1 MFTLNYRLYL
11 VFALLFII
19 LFEGSAQFKNH
30 IDFTNKIAKTQGP
43 GIVFPKKYLN
53 ELIFSSR
60 FDQVSSV
67 RNKRLQFK
75 NSNIENFNELRYEEG
90 YDYPSFMNI
99 SIPNSILISENAT
112 TSSLLVD
119 CLRPFGEVNF
129 SFSELNSE
137 VDEYGIKHIQA
148 IQTFNNTPIYLGD
161 IKMHI
166 FTDNV
171 IIQSRLNNITNEI
184 SPKLSKES
192 ASSEILKFLDKMSQ
206 ETVKFSVLPSWEI
219 EKIELNYYYDQNS
232 LSWHIGYVAD
242 CFSSYGARHEV
253 ILDGINNEILHHF
266 SKHCK
271 FHNHPNELPSNSSN
285 MSTCDL
291 LRNDGVNELVLDP
304 GTGTGNDL
312 LNVNRTFNIWREGSK
327 EFMIDASKKMFK
339 LSSNVPNNPIGVII
353 TRDENGGSPFTIE
366 SSNKVWPAK
375 GISAHFNLGLTY
387 DYFLSTHNRNSIS
400 NNGNNIISLI
410 NVRDPDNG
418 SLNFDNAFWNGR
430 FISFGNGG
438 AGAFLKPLC
447 GALDVAAHELTHGVI
462 EATANLVYQNESGAI
477 NESFADIFGVM
488 IDRADWGLAEDVA
501 NRAVFNT
508 GLMRDVSDPHNG
520 NGNGRQPNHV
530 REQFFGTG
538 DNGGVHINS
547 GISNFAFFKF
557 VQLIASGNEE
567 QGKKLAEVIYYRA
580 LTKYLTRSSNFK
592 DLRSAV
598 EQAAKDIHGAN
609 STIVTA
615 VGTAYD
621 AVGIMGTSGGGGNTK
636 QNDLTM
642 NPGPQFILHVGN
654 NNASI
659 KLLEVATNKLFTI
672 SNQTAISK
680 PVASDNG
687 NVIVFVNDKKQLIAL
702 VLNANGAFDELVI
715 GTNPIFRNA
724 AVSKQGNLIAYLK
737 DVEENKIY
745 IFDVVKQ
752 VEKEFVLVNPATNG
766 AKWNNIKYADFLE
779 FDHSGEVLM
788 FDCLNTIKKPDG
800 SVGEYWDIG
809 FINVFNR
816 STQNF
821 GDGNLFKIFR
831 DLPLN
836 VSIGDPVFSKN
847 SPYIIAF
854 DIIDQSTGTAKFS
867 TQAVNIETGSLNIL
881 VSSLSNVGFPNYSV
895 DDKKLI
901 LDNFTNVASS
911 KISSIQL
918 GTDKISSTSNPSN
931 FLINARW
938 GSWIAFGERVLT
950 DVESNLSEIK
960 DAIAVPNPSLNSTK
974 LQFYSA
980 HTNKVT
986 LRIYDILGNLVY
998 SNIEKSIR
1006 GINILDLKT
1015 ENLKEGIYTVN
1026 IDNLNS
1032 SLNLKLLKL

>member
-1 MFTLNYRLYL
+1 MLTLNFRLYIVFTLLL
-11 VFALLFII
+11 VIFYDGA
-19 LFEGSAQFKNH
+19 AQFKTH
-30 IDFTNKIAKTQGP
+30 INFTNKLSSTKVQEV
-43 GIVFPKKYLN
+43 VFPKAYIDESL
-53 ELIFSSR
+53 FSTRLDQISR
-60 FDQVSSV
+60 V
-67 RNKRLQFK
+67 RNQSLQFK
-75 NSNIENFNELRYEEG
+75 NSNIENFKELRYEEG
-90 YDYPSFMNI
+90 YHFPSFMNI
-99 SIPNSILISENAT
+99 DIPNSILKNESAEIPR
-112 TSSLLVD
+112 LLVD
-119 CLRPFGEVNF
+119 CLKPFGDIGFDF
-129 SFSELNSE
+129 SDFNSE

-148 IQTFNNTPIYLGD
+148 KQSFKNIPIYLGD
-161 IKMHI
+161 IRMHI
-166 FTDNV
+166 YSDNV
-171 IIQSRLNNITNEI
+171 IVQSRLNNITKDI
-184 SPKLSKES
+184 SPKISKES
-192 ASSEILKFLDKMSQ
+192 AIYEILKFLTKMSQ
-206 ETVKFSVLPSWEI
+206 EMVSSNVLPSWEI
-219 EKIELNYYYDQNS
+219 EKIELNYYYNHS
-232 LSWHIGYVAD
+232 SASWYIGYVAD
-242 CFSSYGARHEV
+242 CFSSFGARHEV
-253 ILDGINNEILHHF
+253 ILDAVNNEVLHHF

-271 FHNHPNELPSNSSN
+271 FHNDLDGHYHPTSNASH
-285 MSTCDL
+285 DRL
-291 LRNDGVNELVLDP
+291 IGIDADRKLALDP

-312 LNVNRTFNIWREGSK
+312 LNINRTFNIWREGSK
-327 EFMIDASKKMFK
+327 EFMIDATKQMFK
-339 LSSNVPNNPIGVII
+339 LSSNVPNNPVGVII
-353 TRDENGGSPFTIE
+353 TRDENGGNPFTIE
-366 SSNKVWPAK
+366 SSNKTWPAK

-387 DYFLSTHNRNSIS
+387 DYFLNTHKRNSIN

-410 NVRDPDNG
+410 NVRNPDNG

-438 AGAFLKPLC
+438 AGAFSKPLC

-488 IDRADWGLAEDVA
+488 IDRADWGLAEDVT
-501 NRAVFNT
+501 NRAFFNT

-530 REQFFGTG
+530 REQFFGSG

-557 VQLIASGNEE
+557 VQLIANGNEE
-567 QGKKLAEVIYYRA
+567 QGKKLAELIYYRA

-615 VGTAYD
+615 VGAAYD

-636 QNDLTM
+636 QNDLVM

-737 DVEENKIY
+737 EVEENKIY

-800 SVGEYWDIG
+800 TVGEYWDIG

-816 STQNF
+816 STKDF

-847 SPYIIAF
+847 SPYIVAF
-854 DIIDQSTGTAKFS
+854 DIIDQSTGIAKFS

-881 VSSLSNVGFPNYSV
+881 VSSLTNVGFPNYSV
-895 DDKKLI
+895 DDKRVI

-938 GSWIAFGERVLT
+938 GSWIAFGDRVLT

-960 DAIAVPNPSLNSTK
+960 DARVIPNPSLNSTK
-974 LQFYSA
+974 LQFYSEQS
-980 HTNKVT
+980 NKVT

-998 SNIEKSIR
+998 SNLEKSVK
-1006 GINILDLKT
+1006 GINIIDLKT
-1015 ENLKEGIYTVN
+1015 EKLKEGIYTVN